1 MSQPTPETPGGEG
14 PKKSVSDL
22 PGLAA
27 FATMGTTIALSEA
40 AGVGAGIWL
49 DNVWR
54 VAPWML
60 FLGVV
65 LGTAA
70 AVVLVIKQV
79 RRFL

>member
-1 MSQPTPETPGGEG
+1 MSAETPEPRGEK
-14 PKKSVSDL
+14 PVSDL

-40 AGVGAGIWL
+40 AGVGGGIWL
-49 DNVWR
+49 DNAWHL
-54 VAPWML
+54 APWGL

-65 LGTAA
+65 LGTVV
-70 AVVLVIKQV
+70 AVVFVVKQV